1 MMSTQTINTKV
12 CIIGAGP
19 AGLIIANILSK
30 YGIPC
35 IVIEKY
41 SQTEIYARSRAG
53 LIDYKTIAILQEHG
67 LGDRLMRQGRAHG
80 KCEFRT
86 PEHSFVLDYAGMSDN
101 QTHYTYPQQDLLAD
115 LIYRF
120 QESGGTI
127 LFDTQ
132 GITIENE
139 QYGAQV
145 YCRHREEDLVIKSE
159 FIAGC
164 DGFHGVSRSFM
175 PESVTQPQITPYNY
189 AWLAITAE
197 APPSTEH
204 IIYGI
209 HPRGFAGHM
218 LRTATISRYYLQI
231 PLEDTA
237 AEWSSDRIWAE
248 LQLRLAKDNWTLTE
262 GRIIEKRVLTMRSF
276 ATQTM
281 QYKSLFLAGD
291 AAHIMTPAGGKGMN
305 LAIQDADVLGKSCA
319 CYYRYQDNRPLKNYS
334 ASRLP
339 EIHQALEFSE
349 SLLHTI
355 NAQFGESTA
364 ENSLLKLLQKF
375 QLSQLM
381 NSQSY
386 ARDFARKYV
395 GHVGGKVIALP
406 SLPISTYSVPQ
417 KKFIKSKPL
426 TVVS

>member
-1 MMSTQTINTKV
+1 MSTKEITTKV

-19 AGLIIANILSK
+19 AGLIIANILKK
-30 YGIPC
+30 YGVPC

-53 LIDYKTIAILQEHG
+53 LIDYKTISILREHG
-67 LGDRLMRQGRAHG
+67 LSDRLMRVGKSHS

-86 PEHSFVLDYAGMSDN
+86 PQQSFVLNYSKMSDN
-101 QTHYTYPQQDLLAD
+101 QTHYTYPQQDLLGD
-115 LIYRF
+115 LICKF
-120 QESGGTI
+120 QNSGGEI

-132 GITIENE
+132 GITIANE
-139 QYGAQV
+139 SYGAKV
-145 YCRHREEDLVIKSE
+145 YCQQSEQDIVIKSD

-175 PESVTQPQITPYNY
+175 PESVTQPQTTPYNY

-197 APPSTEH
+197 AAPSTDH

-218 LRTATISRYYLQI
+218 LRTSTISRYYLQI

-237 AEWSSDRIWAE
+237 ADWSSDRIWAE

-262 GRIIEKRVLTMRSF
+262 GKIIEKRVLTMRSF
-276 ATQTM
+276 STQTM
-281 QYKSLFLAGD
+281 QYNSLFLAGD

-305 LAIQDADVLGKSCA
+305 LAIQDADVLGKSLA
-319 CYYRYQDNRPLKNYS
+319 SYYRHHDNVPLKNYS

-339 EIHQALEFSE
+339 EIRQALEFSE

-355 NAQFGESTA
+355 NSQFGGKDE
-364 ENSLLKLLQKF
+364 ENLLQSLQKF
-375 QLSQLM
+375 KLSQLM
-381 NSQSY
+381 GSPSY
-386 ARDFARKYV
+386 AKDFARKYV
-395 GHVGGKVIALP
+395 GYVAKAGTIPTTSPDSHTLPAKSIKLKSLVI
-406 SLPISTYSVPQ
+406 V
-417 KKFIKSKPL
+417 
-426 TVVS
+426 